1 MGLNGKKN
9 ELNSTLKNRSLSDMS
24 EEILKKEV
32 KFEESVNDFFD
43 NIVNNLNV
51 LKSFSMDFDKRLT
64 EMEEKMEK
72 MNEPLNELK
81 KIMLE

>member
-1 MGLNGKKN
+1 
-9 ELNSTLKNRSLSDMS
+9 MS